1 MGNQTV
7 KCIIY
12 TNNKEV
18 GLKKLLDIEK
28 GKNQLGI
35 KTVFK
40 QIYYD
45 LSFCNFNVHDE
56 IKFSDGEHW
65 IVVKPNHSSCG
76 YRYNKALIDQT
87 NTSIKQLNDNIL
99 PYRIGC
105 EIEQEKYFN

>member
-12 TNNKEV
+12 TNDKEV

-28 GKNQLGI
+28 EKNQLGI

-40 QIYYD
+40 QIYD
-45 LSFCNFNVHDE
+45 LSFYKFNVHDE

-65 IVVKPNHSSCG
+65 IVVKPNHSSSG
-76 YRYNKALIDQT
+76 YRYHKALIDQT

-99 PYRIGC
+99 PYGIGH

>member
-12 TNNKEV
+12 TNDKEV

-28 GKNQLGI
+28 EKNQLCI

-40 QIYYD
+40 QIYHV
-45 LSFCNFNVHDE
+45 SFCKLNVHDE

-65 IVVKPNHSSCG
+65 IVVEPNHASCG
-76 YRYNKALIDQT
+76 YRYHKALIYKT

-99 PYRIGC
+99 PYGI
-105 EIEQEKYFN
+105 

>member
-12 TNNKEV
+12 TNDKEI

-28 GKNQLGI
+28 EKNQLGI

-40 QIYYD
+40 KFYD
-45 LSFCNFNVHDE
+45 LSFCKFNVHDE

-65 IVVKPNHSSCG
+65 IVVKPNHSSSG
-76 YRYNKALIDQT
+76 YRYCKAWIDE
-87 NTSIKQLNDNIL
+87 NISIKQLNDNIL
-99 PYRIGC
+99 PYGIGC

>member
-1 MGNQTV
+1 MENQTV

-12 TNNKEV
+12 TNDKEV

-28 GKNQLGI
+28 EKNSLGI

-40 QIYYD
+40 KIYHV
-45 LSFCNFNVHDE
+45 SFCKLNVHDE

-65 IVVKPNHSSCG
+65 IVVKPNHSSSG
-76 YRYNKALIDQT
+76 YRYGKVWIDE
-87 NTSIKQLNDNIL
+87 NISIKQLNDNIL
-99 PYRIGC
+99 PYRIGY